1 VSTEDDVLAALGEA
15 RAVLGWARTQLV
27 TLSPPSEQLAELI
40 VPNRFLGIRRS
51 GRLRRRGEVWRLG
64 IFLMDANGNLFR
76 AGETVRAENLPHTDH
91 NSAYKAERREIAYL
105 AFRAGYSPGT
115 VVNFR
120 AARID
125 VDVDSLSNP
134 TSPLFVRGRGVAVRW
149 RIGAPDVEAVLL
161 NDYVAERLDLL
172 LNPPVGSTD

>member
-15 RAVLGWARTQLV
+15 RAVLGWALTQLV
-27 TLSPPSEQLAELI
+27 TRSPPSEHLAELI
-40 VPNRFLGIRRS
+40 VPNKFLGIQRS

-64 IFLMDANGNLFR
+64 IFLLDANGNLFR

-91 NSAYKAERREIAYL
+91 NSAYKAERREIAYA
-105 AFRAGYSPGT
+105 AFRAGYKPGT
-115 VVNFR
+115 VVNFG
-120 AARID
+120 ASRINMD
-125 VDVDSLSNP
+125 VESFASG
-134 TSPLFVRGRGVAVRW
+134 TGPLFVRGRDVAVRW

-161 NDYVAERLDLL
+161 KDYVAERLGLL

>member
-1 VSTEDDVLAALGEA
+1 MSTEEDVLAALEET
-15 RAVLGWARTQLV
+15 RAVLSWVRGELV
-27 TLSPPSEQLAELI
+27 THSPPSEQLADLI
-40 VPNRFLGIRRS
+40 VPKRFMGVQRS
-51 GRLRRRGEVWRLG
+51 GRLRRAGEVWRLG

-91 NSAYKAERREIAYL
+91 NSAYKAERREIAYS

-125 VDVDSLSNP
+125 VNGDSLSSP
-134 TSPLFVRGRGVAVRW
+134 TGPLFARGRNAAVRW
-149 RIGAPDVEAVLL
+149 RTGAPDVEAVLL
-161 NDYVAERLDLL
+161 KDYVAERLDLL
-172 LNPPVGSTD
+172 LNPPKGSAG